1 MLILRTICRLDDDID
16 GFCEHSQPPQVS
28 VSAFTTRIPHTHK
41 PPVSR
46 EPWHAPGLHGADA
59 GRDLHGSGHWIR
71 WHLRRA
77 GGRLQV
83 EIQQAASGVAR
94 PLDAEMK
101 GQIRWSVETT
111 AVMEESKV
119 F

>member
-1 MLILRTICRLDDDID
+1 M
-16 GFCEHSQPPQVS
+16 
-28 VSAFTTRIPHTHK
+28 
-41 PPVSR
+41 
-46 EPWHAPGLHGADA
+46 
-59 GRDLHGSGHWIR
+59 
-71 WHLRRA
+71 
-77 GGRLQV
+77 QV